1 MPEDTSGRE
10 PVTPSVEAA
19 PYDPSDNGEHEEGGP
34 SEETATFVEHL
45 DELRT
50 RLIRCIVYILVLAGL
65 SFSVLNQLIIDV
77 LLSPVQDI
85 VKADPGGGLISTA
98 PAEWIFIWVKI
109 LLISGVFLAGP
120 LILGEV
126 YGFVAPALTR
136 SEKRYARW
144 AFLFAPLL
152 FAAGLAFA
160 YIIIPFGLRFLYH
173 FTTQSGIR
181 WLLSVEKYLGFFLT
195 LSLGLGLVFQM
206 PLVVAVLTK
215 IGIVTPQFLSSKRR
229 YAVVVL
235 AIIAAIITPTPD
247 IVNLSI
253 VMVPMLVLFEV
264 SILVARC
271 VGREESEP
279 RPMKR
284 LRRKP
289 KRAKTKR
296 ARDKGGEPT
305 QGPPPPTAD
314 N

>member
-10 PVTPSVEAA
+10 PTTPSVEAV
-19 PYDPSDNGEHEEGGP
+19 PYDPSDNGEHDEDGP

-50 RLIRCIVYILVLAGL
+50 RLIRCIFYVLVLAGL
-65 SFSVLNQLIIDV
+65 SFSILNKLIIDV

-85 VKADPGGGLISTA
+85 VKSDPGGGLISTA

-120 LILGEV
+120 LILGEI
-126 YGFVAPALTR
+126 YGFIAPALTR

-152 FAAGLAFA
+152 FATGLVFA

-215 IGIVTPQFLSSKRR
+215 IGIVTPQFLASKRR
-229 YAVVVL
+229 YAIVVL
-235 AIIAAIITPTPD
+235 AVIAAIITPTPD
-247 IVNLSI
+247 VVNLSI

-264 SILVARC
+264 SIIVARC
-271 VGREESEP
+271 VGRDRDEP
-279 RPMKR
+279 RPTKR

-289 KRAKTKR
+289 KRGR
-296 ARDKGGEPT
+296 AQRAPRRGRKSADT
-305 QGPPPPTAD
+305 PPASNTD